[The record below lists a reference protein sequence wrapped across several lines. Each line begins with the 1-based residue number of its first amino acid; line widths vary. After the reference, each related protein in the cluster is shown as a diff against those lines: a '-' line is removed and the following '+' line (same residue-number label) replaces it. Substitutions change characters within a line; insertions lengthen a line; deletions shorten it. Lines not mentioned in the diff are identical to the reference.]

1 MFITAIKKYES
12 GIERARKKYE
22 VKIKKDFFA
31 LPNQVTRFDA
41 VTLQLL
47 GFPLLPIFHAFDILL
62 RVFLEFLD
70 TGRAAE
76 PVHRSFVGVGEV
88 RVLADRF
95 AAHRA
100 DRVAVRRGRLVLVR
114 SGHRRYRT
122 VPAPGVLCIGQRSK
136 KNDPHDCNHYI
147 PQHIRNLRI

>member
-1 MFITAIKKYES
+1 MFLS
-12 GIERARKKYE
+12 
-22 VKIKKDFFA
+22 
-31 LPNQVTRFDA
+31 LPYSYCLILHELGRLTLMYNI

-47 GFPLLPIFHAFDILL
+47 GFPLLPLFHAFDILL

-70 TGRAAE
+70 AGRAAE
-76 PVHRSFVGVGEV
+76 PVHRAFIGVGEV

-100 DRVAVRRGRLVLVR
+100 DRVADRRGRLVLVR
-114 SGHRRYRT
+114 SGHRRHRT
-122 VPAPGVLCIGQRSK
+122 VPARSVLCIGQRSAE
-136 KNDPHDCNHYI
+136 NDPHDCNPYI